1 MSPRVLN
8 KERTRVNEQGGAM
21 ILRERG
27 IYCLPNGRELIVLRN
42 DDEGCVLYGPVS
54 CERFEMGEF
63 LLNQDGRLVYQG
75 KLTAWDISNLSDT
88 GRTAVNILGPPVV
101 SVPQSEING

>member
-1 MSPRVLN
+1 
-8 KERTRVNEQGGAM
+8 M

-42 DDEGCVLYGPVS
+42 DEEGSVLYGPVS
-54 CERFEMGEF
+54 CERLEMGEF
-63 LLNQDGRLVYQG
+63 VVNEAGRLVYQG

-88 GRTAVNILGPPVV
+88 GRTSVDVLGPLKV
-101 SVPQSEING
+101 SFPQSEING